1 MKIERKDFAA
11 WMRDMDAFNF
21 EMTWQSWGAGIFK
34 NPETAWLSTEADRKG
49 SNNTVG
55 FKSAEVDAL
64 IAAEKS
70 MTTMAARS
78 EAYKKID
85 ALVAAE
91 APYAF
96 LWNVAATRLLYWNKF
111 GMPASVLSRFSNEEC
126 ILSYWWYD
134 EDRAQE
140 LDAAMKNHTCL
151 PAVPLEVDFDA
162 VTKAAE

>member
-1 MKIERKDFAA
+1 MMSVAERE
-11 WMRDMDAFNF
+11 DAYRRIDRLVSDAVPYVLL
-21 EMTWQSWGAGIFK
+21 WH
-34 NPETAWLSTEADRKG
+34 TAER
-49 SNNTVG
+49 
-55 FKSAEVDAL
+55 
-64 IAAEKS
+64 
-70 MTTMAARS
+70 
-78 EAYKKID
+78 
-85 ALVAAE
+85 
-91 APYAF
+91 
-96 LWNVAATRLLYWNKF
+96 RLLYWNKF